1 MSKKD
6 TFEDFE
12 FPEFIEENTSYLDK
26 LTHIKEVAIFPQEL
40 VVLPYE
46 WMTLKV
52 TDANFQKLLSDAKGN
67 EVYLGIVPQLKGGGL
82 PPVGSIG
89 VGADVE
95 EINPML
101 GKTHIVKIRGVV
113 RFTIDEYV
121 ETNKPYPM
129 ARVTFFED
137 DEKEKPGE
145 KEFRAMVLNELREL
159 IGEYN
164 RNHGKHAHLGD
175 FNHYIEDKHL
185 EPLSFFFWTMCF
197 SPIPAEIREIVL
209 KIRSTVQRTYV
220 LNRQLPRT
228 LKKLDKIKQSRSN

>member
-1 MSKKD
+1 MSEKD

-12 FPEFIEENTSYLDK
+12 FPEFIEEKTSYLDK
-26 LTHIKEVAIFPQEL
+26 LKHIKEVGVFPQEL
-40 VVLPYE
+40 VILPNE

-52 TDANFQKLLSDAKGN
+52 TDANYQKLLADAMN
-67 EVYLGIVPQLKGGGL
+67 DEAYLGIVPQLKDGTL

-95 EINPML
+95 DINPML

-121 ETNKPYPM
+121 ETDKPYPM
-129 ARVTFFED
+129 AQVTFFED

-145 KEFRAMVLNELREL
+145 KELRAQLLNELREL

-164 RNHGKHAHLGD
+164 RNHGKYPHLGD
-175 FNHYIEDKHL
+175 FNHYIEDKYL
-185 EPLSFFFWTMCF
+185 ETLSFFFWTMCF
-197 SPIPAEIREIVL
+197 SPIPAQIREIVL
-209 KIRSTVQRTYV
+209 KIRSTVQRTFI